1 MAKVLVV
8 GGAGYIGAHVAQSLL
23 DSGYSVRIFDDF
35 SNGLRRRVDGRF
47 NDVIVGDVLDREAL
61 LGALD
66 GIDSVIYLAAK
77 KSVEE
82 SVANPLK
89 YYENNVG
96 GILNL
101 LAAMSARKVKK
112 LVFSSTA
119 AVYAPNDKSSIEESD
134 PVNPLSPYGATKLI
148 SEELIKNVGIAEGIS
163 SISLRYF
170 NVVGSSSIEFGDN
183 SKDNLVPKV
192 FAAIKRGEEPEIYGD
207 DYPTRDGTCIRDY
220 IHVGDLADSHIAA
233 LKKVEKSMVHEVYN
247 VGSGTGYSVQEMMNQ
262 ISQTMN
268 KKLNPIHAP
277 RRAGDIPQLIASI
290 SKIERELGWRPERS
304 LKEMIDSAWE
314 SEVGNSK

>member
-8 GGAGYIGAHVAQSLL
+8 GGAGYIGAHVAQSLM

-35 SNGLRRRVDGRF
+35 SNGLRRRVDGKF
-47 NDVIVGDVLDREAL
+47 SDVIVGDVLDREAL

-66 GIDSVIYLAAK
+66 GIDSVINLAAK

-96 GILNL
+96 GNLNL
-101 LAAMSARKVKK
+101 LAAMSVRNVKK

-119 AVYAPNDKSSIEESD
+119 AVYAPNDKSSIEETD

-148 SEELIKNVGIAEGIS
+148 SEELIKNVGNAEGIS

-170 NVVGSSSIEFGDN
+170 NVAGSSRIEFGDN

-207 DYPTRDGTCIRDY
+207 DYPTKDGTCIRDY

-233 LKKVEKSMVHEVYN
+233 LKKVENSMVHEVYN

-290 SKIERELGWRPERS
+290 SKIERELGWRPQRS

-314 SEVGNSK
+314 SEVGNS

>member
-8 GGAGYIGAHVAQSLL
+8 GGAGYIGAHVAQSLM

-35 SNGLRRRVDGRF
+35 SNGLRRRVDGKF
-47 NDVIVGDVLDREAL
+47 SDVIVGDVLDREAL

-101 LAAMSARKVKK
+101 LAAMSVRNVKK

-148 SEELIKNVGIAEGIS
+148 SEELIKNVGNAEGIS

-170 NVVGSSSIEFGDN
+170 NVAGSSRVEFGDN

-207 DYPTRDGTCIRDY
+207 DYPTKDGTCIRDY

-233 LKKVEKSMVHEVYN
+233 LKKVETSMVHEVYN

-290 SKIERELGWRPERS
+290 SKIECELGWRPQRS

-314 SEVGNSK
+314 SEVGNS

>member
-1 MAKVLVV
+1 MTKVLVV
-8 GGAGYIGAHVAQSLL
+8 GGAGYIGAHVAQSLV

-35 SNGLRRRVDGRF
+35 SNGLRRRVDGKF

-61 LGALD
+61 IGALD

-101 LAAMSARKVKK
+101 LAAMSGKQVKK

-119 AVYAPNDKSSIEESD
+119 AVYAPNDKSSIAEND

-148 SEELIKNVGIAEGIS
+148 SEELIKNVGIAERIS

-170 NVVGSSSIEFGDN
+170 NVAGSARIEFGDN

-192 FAAIKRGEEPEIYGD
+192 FAAIKRGEEPVIYGD
-207 DYPTRDGTCIRDY
+207 DYPTKDGTCIRDY
-220 IHVGDLADSHIAA
+220 IHVGDLAESHIAA
-233 LKKVEKSMVHEVYN
+233 LKKVENTLVHEVYN
-247 VGSGTGYSVQEMMNQ
+247 VGSGTGYSVQEMMDQ
-262 ISQTMN
+262 ISQTVN

-290 SKIERELGWRPERS
+290 SKIERDLGWKPHRS
-304 LKEMIDSAWE
+304 LEEMIDSAWE
-314 SEVGNSK
+314 SEVGNS

>member
-1 MAKVLVV
+1 M
-8 GGAGYIGAHVAQSLL
+8 
-23 DSGYSVRIFDDF
+23 SVR
-35 SNGLRRRVDGRF
+35 N
-47 NDVIVGDVLDREAL
+47 
-61 LGALD
+61 
-66 GIDSVIYLAAK
+66 
-77 KSVEE
+77 
-82 SVANPLK
+82 
-89 YYENNVG
+89 
-96 GILNL
+96 
-101 LAAMSARKVKK
+101 VKK

-119 AVYAPNDKSSIEESD
+119 AVYAPNDKSSIEEND

-170 NVVGSSSIEFGDN
+170 NVAGSSRIEFGDN

-207 DYPTRDGTCIRDY
+207 DYPTKDGTCIRDY

-233 LKKVEKSMVHEVYN
+233 LKKVENSMVHEVYN

-262 ISQTMN
+262 LSQTMN

-290 SKIERELGWRPERS
+290 SKIERELGWRPQRS

-314 SEVGNSK
+314 SEVGNS

>member
-8 GGAGYIGAHVAQSLL
+8 GGAGYIGAHVAHSLV

-35 SNGLRRRVDGRF
+35 SNGLRRRVDGKF

-61 LGALD
+61 IGALD

-101 LAAMSARKVKK
+101 LAAMSGKQVKK

-119 AVYAPNDKSSIEESD
+119 AVYAPNDKSSIGEND

-148 SEELIKNVGIAEGIS
+148 SEELIKNVGIAERIS

-170 NVVGSSSIEFGDN
+170 NVAGSARIEFGDN

-192 FAAIKRGEEPEIYGD
+192 FAAIKRGEEPVIYGD
-207 DYPTRDGTCIRDY
+207 DYPTKDGTCIRDY
-220 IHVGDLADSHIAA
+220 IHVGDLAESHIAA
-233 LKKVEKSMVHEVYN
+233 LKKVENTLVHEVYN
-247 VGSGTGYSVQEMMNQ
+247 VGSGTGYSVQEMMDQ
-262 ISQTMN
+262 ISQTVN

-290 SKIERELGWRPERS
+290 SKIERDLGWKPHRS
-304 LKEMIDSAWE
+304 LEEMIDSAWE
-314 SEVGNSK
+314 SEVGNS

>member
-8 GGAGYIGAHVAQSLL
+8 GGAGYIGAHVAQSLVE
-23 DSGYSVRIFDDF
+23 SGYSVRIFDDF
-35 SNGLRRRVDGRF
+35 SNGLRRRVDGKF
-47 NDVIVGDVLDREAL
+47 IDVIVGDVLDREAL

-66 GIDSVIYLAAK
+66 GIDSVIHLAAK

-89 YYENNVG
+89 YYESNVG

-101 LAAMSARKVKK
+101 LAAMSARIVKK

-119 AVYAPNDKSSIEESD
+119 AVYAPNDKSSIEETD

-170 NVVGSSSIEFGDN
+170 NVAGSSRVEFGDN

-207 DYPTRDGTCIRDY
+207 DYPTKDGTCIRDY

-233 LKKVEKSMVHEVYN
+233 LKKVENSMVHEVYN

-262 ISQTMN
+262 ISQTIN

-277 RRAGDIPQLIASI
+277 RRAGDTPQLIASI
-290 SKIERELGWRPERS
+290 SKIERELGWRPQRS

-314 SEVGNSK
+314 SEVGNS

>member
-1 MAKVLVV
+1 MTKVLVV
-8 GGAGYIGAHVAQSLL
+8 GGAGYIGSHVAQSLV

-35 SNGLRRRVDGRF
+35 SNGLRRRVDGKF

-61 LGALD
+61 LSALD
-66 GIDSVIYLAAK
+66 GIYSVIYLAAK

-119 AVYAPNDKSSIEESD
+119 AVYAPNDKSSIEETD

-170 NVVGSSSIEFGDN
+170 NVAGSSRVAFGDN

-207 DYPTRDGTCIRDY
+207 DYPTKDGTCIRDY

-233 LKKVEKSMVHEVYN
+233 LKKVENSMVHEVYN

-262 ISQTMN
+262 ISQTIN

-277 RRAGDIPQLIASI
+277 RRAGDTPQLIASI
-290 SKIERELGWRPERS
+290 SKIERELGWRPQRS

-314 SEVGNSK
+314 SEVGNY